1 MRKKDKTIVLFSY
14 VLTGWS
20 NCMVLSQEI
29 AIFGVALG
37 SSQL

>member
-1 MRKKDKTIVLFSY
+1 MLKKDRRIVLLSH

-29 AIFGVALG
+29 AISGMTLG
-37 SSQL
+37 SW